1 MNALDSTLFVFVC
14 GMFNGQLQMK
24 KHFVGFTAVILCS
37 AAMSS
42 CVKLATV
49 TGSNT
54 GGSNQSSGQYPNEP
68 GESTSKAF
76 MGLTEI
82 VSSDGEAKFCNPR
95 CDDEGRLVYYQFQQ
109 YTLRYEYYSKEII
122 CNYYN
127 PDGSL
132 CSRRIYTL
140 TNGLIT
146 YFDFPLYKDGEET
159 YNYNYTISYDGA
171 NRVSQ
176 IRVVDSQDPE
186 TSFGNEKIT
195 LKWNSSG
202 DMYESSSVYIRRGV
216 EGKPYYDKLE
226 YYSTLAELPGLSFG
240 LDGLTC
246 TFCAVIDPILA
257 MEGYY
262 GNSLPRHNLKSYTTD
277 SHSWSWTYDSSKD
290 GIIKVTRNFYDL
302 KYPENNGTSSYIVKW
317 E

>member
-1 MNALDSTLFVFVC
+1 
-14 GMFNGQLQMK
+14 MK
-24 KHFVGFTAVILCS
+24 KHFVRFTVVVLCS

-42 CVKLATV
+42 CVKLATA
-49 TGSNT
+49 TGPNT
-54 GGSNQSSGQYPNEP
+54 GGSNQSSGQYPSEP

-76 MGLTEI
+76 MGLKEI
-82 VSSDGEAKFCNPR
+82 VSSDGEAKFSNPR
-95 CDDEGRLVYYQFQQ
+95 CDDDGRIVYYQFLFQH
-109 YTLRYEYYSKEII
+109 TLRYEYYAKEII

-146 YFDFPLYKDGEET
+146 YFECPLYKDGEET
-159 YNYNYTISYDGA
+159 SNYNYSIFYDDS

-202 DMYESSSVYIRRGV
+202 DMYESSSVYIRKGV
-216 EGKPYYDKLE
+216 ESKPYYHKYE
-226 YYSTLAELPGLSFG
+226 YYSVPAKFPNITGGYAS
-240 LDGLTC
+240 DGLAC
-246 TFCAVIDPILA
+246 FFCRMIDPILA

-262 GNSLPRHNLKSYTTD
+262 GNSLPRHYLKSYTDD
-277 SHSWSWTYDSSKD
+277 SYSWSWTYDSSKE
-290 GIIKVTRNFYDL
+290 GIIKVTKDFYDL
-302 KYPENNGTSSYIVKW
+302 KHPENNGTSSYTVKW